1 MITKLHK
8 FVAITSTLSITFF
21 FISSIIV
28 ELFAS
33 YQSITIVKN
42 LIVTPGLF
50 ILIPAMAL
58 TGGTGFIL
66 SKTRKGQLVKSKK
79 KRMPFIAANGIL
91 ILIPSAIILNYMAD
105 SGIFGVRF
113 YLIQILELLAGAINL
128 TLMTMN
134 MRDGFKMTGKL
145 KSTLY

>member
-66 SKTRKGQLVKSKK
+66 SKTRKGQLVKRKK
-79 KRMPFIAANGIL
+79 KLMPFIAANGIL